1 MNQDEADKIS
11 EYYKTVSCSKDCRVL
26 ICINKWGLFAE
37 DLETEGTS
45 VAEMKERYIE
55 RLNAYF
61 KTQGHEHLK
70 IPAENVFCTDWKKN
84 AEYLSKYG
92 ISGIE
97 EVRDAIKSELRS
109 LGVTDDNEL
118 RAAVS
123 PPRD

>member
-1 MNQDEADKIS
+1 M
-11 EYYKTVSCSKDCRVL
+11 
-26 ICINKWGLFAE
+26 
-37 DLETEGTS
+37 
-45 VAEMKERYIE
+45 AEMKERYIE